1 MLQAS
6 NDILKK
12 YVEGMDK
19 YIDDFKELMK
29 TNPAQAKEKA
39 RKSLMSSGI
48 LDKNGE
54 IKNSICT
61 EE

>member
-19 YIDDFKELMK
+19 YIGDFKELMK
-29 TNPAQAKEKA
+29 TNPAQAEEK
-39 RKSLMSSGI
+39 REKVL
-48 LDKNGE
+48 
-54 IKNSICT
+54 
-61 EE
+61 